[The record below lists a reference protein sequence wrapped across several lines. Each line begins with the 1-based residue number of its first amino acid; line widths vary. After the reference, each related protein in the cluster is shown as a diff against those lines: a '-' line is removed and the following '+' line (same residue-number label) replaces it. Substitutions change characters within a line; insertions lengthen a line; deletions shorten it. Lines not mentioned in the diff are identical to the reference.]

1 MRSEDSC
8 LIRSKKNTEMKEILI
23 KFQFD
28 DEGGYKGHGEDVSK
42 IIHEI
47 LKREIE
53 ITLEDDGVIK
63 KGWKLEVHEV

>member
-1 MRSEDSC
+1 
-8 LIRSKKNTEMKEILI
+8 MKEILI